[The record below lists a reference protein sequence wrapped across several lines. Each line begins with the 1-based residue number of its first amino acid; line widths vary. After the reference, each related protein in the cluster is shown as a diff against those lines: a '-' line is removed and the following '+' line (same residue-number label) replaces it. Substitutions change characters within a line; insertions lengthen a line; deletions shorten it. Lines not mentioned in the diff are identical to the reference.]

1 MAKAIPLIRSSL
13 LSEFPALVRDLGGSL
28 EEILEAADLSLEQ
41 IEQPTL
47 LIPFGK
53 QIRLLQIAAQRCHC
67 EAFALELA
75 RRQNMAVFGAL
86 SVLVMQS
93 GTVRQGL
100 QLFGRYLHYSVQ
112 AVYLHFREE
121 GDLAFFTVDSPF
133 DVASESDQFWDH
145 AVALLWSVVRIFC
158 GPGWAPRSVFLQ
170 RAEPRDPEYYSRYF
184 RAPVAFGSKESG
196 LVFRPEVLDQ
206 PLSGHL
212 NAVPEQL
219 QQYLKTSFEG
229 DFLEQVRRVINSLLP
244 THDCN
249 ATTVAYCIGMRKRT
263 MQRKLLAEN
272 TTFQQQ
278 LDRVRS
284 ELAISYLQESQF
296 SLTDISEL
304 LGFAES
310 GVFTRSFRRWFGVTP
325 SQWRARKF
333 A

>member
-1 MAKAIPLIRSSL
+1 MAKSVPLIRSSL
-13 LSEFPALVRDLGGSL
+13 LSEFPAVVRDMGGPL
-28 EEILEAADLSLEQ
+28 DEILEAAELSLEQ

-47 LIPFGK
+47 LIPFDK
-53 QIRLLQIAAQRCHC
+53 QIRLLQIAAQRCER

-75 RRQNMAVFGAL
+75 RRQNLAVFGAL
-86 SVLVMQS
+86 SILVMQS
-93 GTVRQGL
+93 GTVRQGM

-112 AVYLHFREE
+112 AVNLRAREE
-121 GDLAFFTVDSPF
+121 GELVFFTVHSPI
-133 DVASESDQFWDH
+133 DVASGSDQFWDH
-145 AVALLWSVVRIFC
+145 AVALLWIVVRMLC
-158 GPGWAPRSVFLQ
+158 GPGWSPRSVFLQ
-170 RAEPRDPEYYSRYF
+170 RPEPRDGDYYSRYF
-184 RAPVAFGSKESG
+184 SAPVAFGSHESG
-196 LVFRPEVLDQ
+196 LVFRRAALDEPISGQ
-206 PLSGHL
+206 PD
-212 NAVPEQL
+212 AMPQQL
-219 QQYLKTSFEG
+219 QAYLKSSFEG

-263 MQRKLLAEN
+263 MQRKLRAEN
-272 TTFQQQ
+272 TTFQAQ

-284 ELAISYLQESQF
+284 ELAISYLQEAQF

-325 SQWRARKF
+325 SQWRDRQF